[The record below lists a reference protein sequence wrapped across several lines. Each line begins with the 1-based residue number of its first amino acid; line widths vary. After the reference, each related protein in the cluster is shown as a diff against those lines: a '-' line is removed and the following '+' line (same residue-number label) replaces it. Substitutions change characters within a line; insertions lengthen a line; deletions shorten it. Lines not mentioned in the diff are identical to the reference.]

1 MLYSIIQIVLFQTL
15 FLLVYDLFLR
25 RETFFNYNRIYLL
38 LTSVFSIVLP
48 FVKLPELRKV
58 TTQETLIRLPEV
70 FIGDGSSIN
79 ANPYLAGQIKEA
91 TITSSQL
98 PIWQIVFYIGMVLAA
113 LVFVVKIAKLYF
125 IKNNNPKRWKGD
137 VLIVNLLKSSAAF
150 SFFNTVFLGDNIPSS
165 EKDTIYQHELVHV
178 REKHSLD
185 LLFFEVLRILFW
197 FSPLVYIYQNRVKEL
212 HEFIADAKAVKQHGK
227 SSYYQSLL
235 HQILDTNTLSFTNT
249 FFKKSLI
256 KKRIVMLQKS
266 KSSQKSLLKYA
277 LLFPVIFAM
286 LVYTSTEVK
295 AQEKPDVKT
304 EMNQDLTDEELLV
317 IYYNE
322 IVKMEEEGDKFNEI
336 SKYIGIGNKTLDN
349 YIEPREDYL
358 KLKAFMKYIA
368 DKSYER
374 KLKEGELSKK
384 DEELHKKMTELPH
397 KNYTEYLQWKRTD
410 EAKRHWESITTDSA
424 LRLFVENMA
433 NKTQE
438 EQKRFDDLMKQLE
451 TDSYY
456 KKLIVTDGKTT
467 LVIDSPL
474 LTEED
479 KVEVVEVPF
488 SAVDEAPSYKDCEN
502 LMSKEEKKQCFS
514 EFVNTHVKKH
524 FNTNVEK
531 NMELQKKRIFARFL
545 IDTDGTVTR
554 IQARAASK
562 VLEEET
568 IRVLSLLPQFIP
580 GRQKGEVVAV
590 PFSLPIVLQV
600 ADTSIEGL
608 NNSLKEMIAQRD
620 RILKNSS
627 EKNPVVIQLNKQIED
642 LKQKIKKNEK
652 SQKD

>member
-58 TTQETLIRLPEV
+58 TTQETVIRLPEV
-70 FIGDGSSIN
+70 FIGEVSNIDTNPFVIEQIN
-79 ANPYLAGQIKEA
+79 EVTNTNP
-91 TITSSQL
+91 QL
-98 PIWQIVFYIGMVLAA
+98 PVWQIVLYIGVVLAA
-113 LVFVVKIAKLYF
+113 LVFIVKIAKLYF
-125 IKNNNPKRWKGD
+125 VKSNNPKRWKGNI
-137 VLIVNLLKSSAAF
+137 LIVNLLKSSAAF
-150 SFFNTVFLGDNIPSS
+150 SFFNTVFLGDKIPSS
-165 EKDTIYQHELVHV
+165 ERNTIYEHELVHV
-178 REKHSLD
+178 KEKHSVD

-197 FSPLVYIYQNRVKEL
+197 FSPLVYMYQSRVKEL

-227 SSYYQSLL
+227 SNYYQSLL

-256 KKRIVMLQKS
+256 KKRIIMLQKS
-266 KSSQKSLLKYA
+266 KSSQKSLFKYA
-277 LLFPVIFAM
+277 LLLPVIFAM

-295 AQEKPDVKT
+295 AQEKSDAKT
-304 EMNQDLTDEELLV
+304 EMNQELTDEELLE

-322 IVKMEEEGDKFNEI
+322 ILKMEEEGGDFMEI
-336 SKYIGIGNKTLDN
+336 SDYVGISEKNIN
-349 YIEPREDYL
+349 RYIEPREDYL
-358 KLKAFMKYIA
+358 KFKAFLRYIA
-368 DKSYER
+368 DKSIKR
-374 KLKEGELSKK
+374 KSEQGELTDY
-384 DEELHKKMTELPH
+384 DEEMRKKITEGPH
-397 KNYTEYLQWKRTD
+397 KSYADYVEWKKTD
-410 EAKRHWESITTDSA
+410 EAKERWMSSTRGNT
-424 LRLFVENMA
+424 LRLVVNDMA

-488 SAVDEAPSYKDCEN
+488 SAVDEAPSHKDCEN

-531 NMELQKKRIFARFL
+531 NTELQKKRIFARFL
-545 IDTDGTVTR
+545 IDTDGNVTR

-562 VLEEET
+562 VLEEEAM
-568 IRVLSLLPQFIP
+568 RVLSLLPQFIP
-580 GRQKGEVVAV
+580 GRQKDKAVAV
-590 PFSLPIVLQV
+590 AFSLPIVL
-600 ADTSIEGL
+600 T
-608 NNSLKEMIAQRD
+608 
-620 RILKNSS
+620 
-627 EKNPVVIQLNKQIED
+627 
-642 LKQKIKKNEK
+642 QK
-652 SQKD
+652 

>member
-48 FVKLPELRKV
+48 FVKLQELRKV
-58 TTQETLIRLPEV
+58 TTQETVIRLPEV
-70 FIGDGSSIN
+70 FIDEASNIST
-79 ANPYLAGQIKEA
+79 NPYLVEQVNEVAV
-91 TITSSQL
+91 TSSQL
-98 PIWQIVFYIGMVLAA
+98 PIWQIVLYTGMVLAA
-113 LVFVVKIAKLYF
+113 LVFVVKLAKLYF

-137 VLIVNLLKSSAAF
+137 ILIVNLLKSSAAF

-212 HEFIADAKAVKQHGK
+212 HEFIADANAVKHQGK
-227 SSYYQSLL
+227 SNYYQSLL
-235 HQILDTNTLSFTNT
+235 HQILDTNALSFTNT

-266 KSSQKSLLKYA
+266 KSSQKRLLKYA

-304 EMNQDLTDEELLV
+304 EMHQELTDEELLE

-322 IVKMEEEGDKFNEI
+322 ILKMEEEGTKFYEI
-336 SKYIGIGNKTLDN
+336 SKYVGFGDGKLDR
-349 YIEPREDYL
+349 YIKPREDYL
-358 KLKAFMKYIA
+358 KFKAFLRYIA
-368 DKSYER
+368 DKSIKTKSEQ
-374 KLKEGELSKK
+374 GELTDY
-384 DEELHKKMTELPH
+384 DEEMRKKISEGPH
-397 KNYTEYLQWKRTD
+397 KSYADYLEWKRTD
-410 EAKRHWESITTDSA
+410 EAKERWMSSARDNA
-424 LRLFVENMA
+424 LRLFVEDMA

-474 LTEED
+474 LIEED

-488 SAVDEAPSYKDCEN
+488 SAVDEAPSHKDCEN

-514 EFVNTHVKKH
+514 EFVNAHVKKH

-531 NMELQKKRIFARFL
+531 NSELHKKRIFARFL
-545 IDTDGTVTR
+545 IDTDGNVTR

-580 GRQKGEVVAV
+580 GRQNGEVVAV
-590 PFSLPIVLQV
+590 PFALPIVLQI

-608 NNSLKEMIAQRD
+608 NKSLKEMIAQRD

-627 EKNPVVIQLNKQIED
+627 EKNPVVIQLNKQIEE
-642 LKQKIKKNEK
+642 LKQKIKKAKQSPKN
-652 SQKD
+652 

>member
-58 TTQETLIRLPEV
+58 TTQETVIRLPEV
-70 FIGDGSSIN
+70 FIGEVSNIDTNPFVIEQIN
-79 ANPYLAGQIKEA
+79 EVTNTNP
-91 TITSSQL
+91 QL
-98 PIWQIVFYIGMVLAA
+98 PVWQIVLYIGVVLAA
-113 LVFVVKIAKLYF
+113 LVFIVKIAKLYF
-125 IKNNNPKRWKGD
+125 VKSNNPKRWKGNI
-137 VLIVNLLKSSAAF
+137 LIVNLLKSSAAF
-150 SFFNTVFLGDNIPSS
+150 SFFNTVFLGDKIPSS
-165 EKDTIYQHELVHV
+165 ERNTIYEHELVHV
-178 REKHSLD
+178 KEKHSVD

-197 FSPLVYIYQNRVKEL
+197 FSPLVYMYQSRVKEL

-227 SSYYQSLL
+227 SNYYQSLL

-266 KSSQKSLLKYA
+266 KSSQKSLFKYA
-277 LLFPVIFAM
+277 LLLPVIFAM

-295 AQEKPDVKT
+295 AQEKSDAKT
-304 EMNQDLTDEELLV
+304 EMNQELTDEELLE

-322 IVKMEEEGDKFNEI
+322 ILKMEEEGGDFMEI
-336 SKYIGIGNKTLDN
+336 SDYVGISEKNIN
-349 YIEPREDYL
+349 RYIEPREDYL
-358 KLKAFMKYIA
+358 KFKAFLRYIA
-368 DKSYER
+368 DKSIKR
-374 KLKEGELSKK
+374 KSEQGELTDY
-384 DEELHKKMTELPH
+384 DEEMRKKITEGPH
-397 KNYTEYLQWKRTD
+397 KSYADYVEWKKTD
-410 EAKRHWESITTDSA
+410 EAKERWMSSTRGNT
-424 LRLFVENMA
+424 LRLVVNDMA

-488 SAVDEAPSYKDCEN
+488 SAVDEAPSHKDCEN

-531 NMELQKKRIFARFL
+531 NTELQKKRIFARFL
-545 IDTDGTVTR
+545 IDTDGNVTR

-562 VLEEET
+562 VLEEEAM
-568 IRVLSLLPQFIP
+568 RVLSLLPQFIP
-580 GRQKGEVVAV
+580 GRQKDKAVAV
-590 PFSLPIVLQV
+590 AFSLPIVL
-600 ADTSIEGL
+600 T
-608 NNSLKEMIAQRD
+608 
-620 RILKNSS
+620 
-627 EKNPVVIQLNKQIED
+627 
-642 LKQKIKKNEK
+642 QK
-652 SQKD
+652 

>member
-58 TTQETLIRLPEV
+58 TTQETVIRLPEI

-79 ANPYLAGQIKEA
+79 ANPYLAGQINEA
-91 TITSSQL
+91 AITNSQL
-98 PIWQIVFYIGMVLAA
+98 PIWQIVLYIGMVLAV
-113 LVFVVKIAKLYF
+113 LMFVVKIAKLYF

-137 VLIVNLLKSSAAF
+137 VLVVNLLKSSAAF

-212 HEFIADAKAVKQHGK
+212 HEFIADANAVKHQGK
-227 SSYYQSLL
+227 SNYYQSLL

-277 LLFPVIFAM
+277 LILPVIFAM

-295 AQEKPDVKT
+295 AQEKSDIKT
-304 EMNQDLTDEELLV
+304 EMDQELTDEELLE

-322 IVKMEEEGDKFNEI
+322 IVKMEEEKVDFKEI
-336 SKYIGIGNKTLDN
+336 AKYVGVGAEESLDKYI
-349 YIEPREDYL
+349 ESREDYL
-358 KLKAFMKYIA
+358 KAIAFVRYIA
-368 DKSYER
+368 DSMLKRKKAEGTLSDEDIVSY
-374 KLKEGELSKK
+374 
-384 DEELHKKMTELPH
+384 DKMKELPR
-397 KNYTEYLQWKRTD
+397 KNYKGYLEWKKTD
-410 EAKRHWESITTDSA
+410 EAKRKWESYTENGS
-424 LRLFVENMA
+424 LKLFVENMS

-467 LVIDSPL
+467 FVIDSPL

-479 KVEVVEVPF
+479 KVEVIEVPF
-488 SAVDEAPSYKDCEN
+488 SAVDEVPSYKDCES
-502 LMSKEEKKQCFS
+502 LMSKEEKKQCFN
-514 EFVNTHVKKH
+514 EFINAHVKKH

-545 IDTDGTVTR
+545 IDTDGNVTR

-562 VLEEET
+562 VLEEEAK
-568 IRVLSLLPQFIP
+568 RVLSLLPQFIP

-590 PFSLPIVLQV
+590 AFSLPI
-600 ADTSIEGL
+600 TL
-608 NNSLKEMIAQRD
+608 N
-620 RILKNSS
+620 
-627 EKNPVVIQLNKQIED
+627 
-642 LKQKIKKNEK
+642 
-652 SQKD
+652 

>member
-1 MLYSIIQIVLFQTL
+1 MLYTILQIVLFQTL

-38 LTSVFSIVLP
+38 LTSVSSIVLP

-58 TTQETLIRLPEV
+58 TTQETVIRLPEV
-70 FIGDGSSIN
+70 FIGDASYTMSNHQVIEHIN
-79 ANPYLAGQIKEA
+79 DVA
-91 TITSSQL
+91 ITSSQL
-98 PIWQIVFYIGMVLAA
+98 PVWQIVLYIGMALAT
-113 LVFVVKIAKLYF
+113 LVFIIKIVKLYL
-125 IKNNNPKRWKGD
+125 IKNNNPKRWKGNI
-137 VLIVNLLKSSAAF
+137 LIVNLLKSSAAF
-150 SFFNTVFLGDNIPSS
+150 SFFNTVFLGDKIPSS
-165 EKDTIYQHELVHV
+165 ERNTIYEHELVHV
-178 REKHSLD
+178 KEKHSVD

-197 FSPLVYIYQNRVKEL
+197 FSPLVYMYQSRVKEL

-227 SSYYQSLL
+227 SNYYQSLL

-256 KKRIVMLQKS
+256 KKRIIMLQKS
-266 KSSQKSLLKYA
+266 KSSQKSLFKYA
-277 LLFPVIFAM
+277 LLLPVIFAM

-295 AQEKPDVKT
+295 AQEKSDAKT
-304 EMNQDLTDEELLV
+304 EMNQELTDEELLE

-322 IVKMEEEGDKFNEI
+322 ILKMEEEGGDFMEI
-336 SKYIGIGNKTLDN
+336 SDYVGISEKNIN
-349 YIEPREDYL
+349 RYIEPREDYL
-358 KLKAFMKYIA
+358 KFKAFLRYIA
-368 DKSYER
+368 DKSIKR
-374 KLKEGELSKK
+374 KSEQGELTDY
-384 DEELHKKMTELPH
+384 DEEMRKKITEGPH
-397 KNYTEYLQWKRTD
+397 KSYADYVEWKKTD
-410 EAKRHWESITTDSA
+410 EAKERWMSSTRGNT
-424 LRLFVENMA
+424 LRLVVNDMA

-488 SAVDEAPSYKDCEN
+488 SAVDEAPSHKDCEN

-531 NMELQKKRIFARFL
+531 NTELQKKRIFARFL
-545 IDTDGTVTR
+545 IDTDGNVTR

-562 VLEEET
+562 VLEEEAM
-568 IRVLSLLPQFIP
+568 RVLSLLPQFIP
-580 GRQKGEVVAV
+580 GRQKDKAVAV
-590 PFSLPIVLQV
+590 AFSLPIVL
-600 ADTSIEGL
+600 T
-608 NNSLKEMIAQRD
+608 
-620 RILKNSS
+620 
-627 EKNPVVIQLNKQIED
+627 
-642 LKQKIKKNEK
+642 QK
-652 SQKD
+652 

>member
-58 TTQETLIRLPEV
+58 TTQETVIRLPEV
-70 FIGDGSSIN
+70 FIGEVSNIDTNPFVIEQIN
-79 ANPYLAGQIKEA
+79 EVTNTNP
-91 TITSSQL
+91 QL
-98 PIWQIVFYIGMVLAA
+98 PVWQIVLYIGVVLAA
-113 LVFVVKIAKLYF
+113 LVFIVKIAKLYF
-125 IKNNNPKRWKGD
+125 VKSNNPKRWKGNI
-137 VLIVNLLKSSAAF
+137 LIVNLLKSSAAF
-150 SFFNTVFLGDNIPSS
+150 SFFNTVFLGANIPKS
-165 EKDTIYQHELVHV
+165 ERDTIYEHELVHV

-197 FSPLVYIYQNRVKEL
+197 FSPLVYMYQSRVKEL

-227 SSYYQSLL
+227 SNYYQSLL

-256 KKRIVMLQKS
+256 KKRIIMLQKS
-266 KSSQKSLLKYA
+266 KSSQKSLFKYA
-277 LLFPVIFAM
+277 LLLPVIFAM

-295 AQEKPDVKT
+295 AQEKSDAKT
-304 EMNQDLTDEELLV
+304 EMNQELTDEELLE

-322 IVKMEEEGDKFNEI
+322 ILKMEEEGGDFMEI
-336 SKYIGIGNKTLDN
+336 SDYVGISEKNIN
-349 YIEPREDYL
+349 RYIEPREDYL
-358 KLKAFMKYIA
+358 KFKAFLRYIA
-368 DKSYER
+368 DKSIKR
-374 KLKEGELSKK
+374 KSEQGELTDY
-384 DEELHKKMTELPH
+384 DEEMRKKITEGPH
-397 KNYTEYLQWKRTD
+397 KSYADYVEWKKTD
-410 EAKRHWESITTDSA
+410 EAKERWMSSTRGNT
-424 LRLFVENMA
+424 LRLVVNDMA

-488 SAVDEAPSYKDCEN
+488 SAVDEAPSHKDCEN

-531 NMELQKKRIFARFL
+531 NTELQKKRIFARFL
-545 IDTDGTVTR
+545 IDTDGNVTR

-562 VLEEET
+562 VLEEEAM
-568 IRVLSLLPQFIP
+568 RVLSLLPQFIP
-580 GRQKGEVVAV
+580 GRQKDKAVAV
-590 PFSLPIVLQV
+590 AFSLPIVL
-600 ADTSIEGL
+600 T
-608 NNSLKEMIAQRD
+608 
-620 RILKNSS
+620 
-627 EKNPVVIQLNKQIED
+627 
-642 LKQKIKKNEK
+642 QK
-652 SQKD
+652 